1 MNVTSEQWE
10 NLTLALVG
18 MYLRESA
25 SNLVSAVNLIN
36 RTSLEFDPGP
46 LIVWATCLA
55 DAAHEFDKSDQ
66 RMPKTE
72 EYQHGPATE
81 PI

>member
-1 MNVTSEQWE
+1 MNVTSEQYE
-10 NLTLALVG
+10 LMLLALVG

-55 DAAHEFDKSDQ
+55 DAAHEFDRTDQ
-66 RMPKTE
+66 RMPKLQE
-72 EYQHGPATE
+72 DQHGPTTE

>member
-1 MNVTSEQWE
+1 MNVDSEQWE

-66 RMPKTE
+66 RIPNVRSD
-72 EYQHGPATE
+72 QHGPATK